1 MKSVLHTS
9 HVPEEEEPLG
19 RFEQTEILRECISS
33 SLSARA
39 GTSIYVSGL
48 PGTGS
53 LPLLSKVP
61 IDLQGHSMRRAPPV
75 LASAPEK

>member
-9 HVPEEEEPLG
+9 YVPEEEEPLG

-33 SLSARA
+33 SLSSRA

-53 LPLLSKVP
+53 LPVCFAFESAYRLARTQHA
-61 IDLQGHSMRRAPPV
+61 QGTTCV
-75 LASAPEK
+75 GFCI